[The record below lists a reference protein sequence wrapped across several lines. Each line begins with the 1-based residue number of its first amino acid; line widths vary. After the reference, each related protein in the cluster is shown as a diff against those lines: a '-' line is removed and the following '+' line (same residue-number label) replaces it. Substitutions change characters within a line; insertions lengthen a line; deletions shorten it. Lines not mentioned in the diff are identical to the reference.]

1 MITVSLYAVYMRQCK
16 CHITISCLK
25 FKLLKKDWHAELLIV
40 RHIIT
45 NWTKAL
51 KNFPDPTD
59 AHNTNNN
66 RRRRQLFGRLKSA
79 STSRLLQN
87 NNNNSSGRAETCSN
101 QGDDSS
107 CSPVENLRRQ
117 LQKLEDLEDQFP
129 ASTHTDTYL
138 RYPFTTDSG

>member
-1 MITVSLYAVYMRQCK
+1 MLNLR
-16 CHITISCLK
+16 TIVTSNCENSC
-25 FKLLKKDWHAELLIV
+25 ELPEP
-40 RHIIT
+40 
-45 NWTKAL
+45 A
-51 KNFPDPTD
+51 D
-59 AHNTNNN
+59 AHNANNN

-87 NNNNSSGRAETCSN
+87 SNSSSGHGETYSN
-101 QGDDSS
+101 KCDDSS

-138 RYPFTTDSG
+138 RYPFTTDTG